1 MSPAPLHPQ
10 EVFRLG
16 EIQALIGEDPLRHLL
31 ASGIA
36 PGRVVFW
43 SVLDRCLLAE
53 KPPLPPEAGPRLGT
67 LLNRA
72 GQKLTHSL
80 ASGILP
86 GARDLLLLEEDGTCH
101 VVSREG
107 VLLRVPPEGYDLEG
121 TTRGFSLRLDLH
133 PTAPGRWNGLRLT
146 LDLREPEEGRRRG
159 FPLPLLRRFAD
170 RHAPGG
176 GPLDPTPWTGFWTPV
191 PPGTDPLPWKEPGLL
206 WMRSTEE
213 GTLLFR
219 EDRTLELEP
228 RRTLVWRSFGEGT
241 GVEAFLETP
250 EGVTRLVA
258 ALSPEVLEAE
268 RLRREREDPADPDEA
283 PSEAARRLVLPPE
296 RRAREE
302 AWAAPLETRWLWPP
316 EEEGRLLRVH
326 RDRTCLCRLAQG
338 EGPSSPTSAWALTL
352 EGRPCLLVGRSA
364 LAEILPPGERGLE
377 IPFPVPEEAP
387 DLLDRPEGVP
397 CALPLPDGSR
407 TFGTLSLAEGSLT
420 LRGFGTKDR
429 SVPLDGVG
437 FLRAEL
443 DPRITRAEL
452 RLAPGEAPETLL
464 LPRPFLVTLW
474 RRLASGAVAASL
486 EGLTLGDLAKRHAAA
501 RRRAFQMGLFHPLLL
516 AHRGLEADG
525 SLQGFA
531 ESLYD
536 HPQGPLPPEAAQRL
550 IEKLTRMALERQR
563 LSRHLDSQALLLP
576 HLLERQEGTRLEG
589 TFGDRLSPLRR
600 CQEARGVFLRTRAL
614 LRQVQGNLAA
624 PLGEIARNLQAVP
637 FVFPEEIQ
645 CAAMGTFREDRGS
658 LTSGA
663 KRLTAF
669 AGLSAQVL
677 MEMERTH
684 LGNLTDVALSG
695 SIGVA
700 LVARLVQR
708 NMEKKEE
715 KVRLRAYGAQLLR
728 WWQTLAD
735 YGALC
740 LRETDR
746 FWDEGDAL
754 SLRRDQEILESLPP
768 EDREGALRRLAQ
780 SLRQGI
786 LEEEDAH
793 LREFPGAEGLF
804 TQDLLEDLE
813 RFRSRG
819 ETLTG
824 RLRSGG
830 LGLLEEGRGSL

>member
-1 MSPAPLHPQ
+1 M
-10 EVFRLG
+10 
-16 EIQALIGEDPLRHLL
+16 
-31 ASGIA
+31 
-36 PGRVVFW
+36 
-43 SVLDRCLLAE
+43 
-53 KPPLPPEAGPRLGT
+53 
-67 LLNRA
+67 
-72 GQKLTHSL
+72 
-80 ASGILP
+80 
-86 GARDLLLLEEDGTCH
+86 
-101 VVSREG
+101 
-107 VLLRVPPEGYDLEG
+107 
-121 TTRGFSLRLDLH
+121 
-133 PTAPGRWNGLRLT
+133 
-146 LDLREPEEGRRRG
+146 
-159 FPLPLLRRFAD
+159 
-170 RHAPGG
+170 
-176 GPLDPTPWTGFWTPV
+176 
-191 PPGTDPLPWKEPGLL
+191 
-206 WMRSTEE
+206 
-213 GTLLFR
+213 
-219 EDRTLELEP
+219 
-228 RRTLVWRSFGEGT
+228 
-241 GVEAFLETP
+241 
-250 EGVTRLVA
+250 
-258 ALSPEVLEAE
+258 
-268 RLRREREDPADPDEA
+268 
-283 PSEAARRLVLPPE
+283 
-296 RRAREE
+296 
-302 AWAAPLETRWLWPP
+302 
-316 EEEGRLLRVH
+316 
-326 RDRTCLCRLAQG
+326 
-338 EGPSSPTSAWALTL
+338 
-352 EGRPCLLVGRSA
+352 
-364 LAEILPPGERGLE
+364 
-377 IPFPVPEEAP
+377 
-387 DLLDRPEGVP
+387 
-397 CALPLPDGSR
+397 
-407 TFGTLSLAEGSLT
+407 
-420 LRGFGTKDR
+420 
-429 SVPLDGVG
+429 
-437 FLRAEL
+437 
-443 DPRITRAEL
+443 
-452 RLAPGEAPETLL
+452 
-464 LPRPFLVTLW
+464 
-474 RRLASGAVAASL
+474 
-486 EGLTLGDLAKRHAAA
+486 
-501 RRRAFQMGLFHPLLL
+501 
-516 AHRGLEADG
+516 
-525 SLQGFA
+525 
-531 ESLYD
+531 
-536 HPQGPLPPEAAQRL
+536 
-550 IEKLTRMALERQR
+550 
-563 LSRHLDSQALLLP
+563 
-576 HLLERQEGTRLEG
+576 
-589 TFGDRLSPLRR
+589 
-600 CQEARGVFLRTRAL
+600 FLRTRAL
-614 LRQVQGNLAA
+614 LRQIQGNLAA